1 MVGGIGME
9 NYRVMQ
15 SLINHYANLVE
26 YRKNYEKALVK
37 FYNEV
42 ADRELGWFDKD
53 AIRKKIFEE
62 AGIKEEDVPTKS
74 EITNLGIII
83 RKLMI
88 KVEKELSCWQI

>member
-1 MVGGIGME
+1 ME

-15 SLINHYANLVE
+15 LLINHYSNLVE
-26 YRKNYEKALVK
+26 YRKNYEKAVVK

-42 ADRELGWFDKD
+42 ADREVKGLGWSERDK
-53 AIRKKIFEE
+53 IRKKVFEE
-62 AGIKEEDVPTKS
+62 AGINEEDVPTKA

-88 KVEKELSCWQI
+88 KIEKELKSGWRIV

>member
-1 MVGGIGME
+1 ME

-42 ADRELGWFDKD
+42 AAKEVEGLGWAEKDK
-53 AIRKKIFEE
+53 IKKRIFEE
-62 AGIKEEDVPTKS
+62 AGIKEGNVPTKA

-88 KVEKELSCWQI
+88 KVEKELKSYWQI

>member
-1 MVGGIGME
+1 ME
-9 NYRVMQ
+9 NYKVMQ

-26 YRKNYEKALVK
+26 YKKNYEKAVVK

-42 ADRELGWFDKD
+42 AAKEVEGLGWADKD

-62 AGIKEEDVPTKS
+62 AGIKEEDVPTKA
-74 EITNLGIII
+74 EIQNLGIII

-88 KVEKELSCWQI
+88 KVEKELKSYWEI

>member
-1 MVGGIGME
+1 ME

-15 SLINHYANLVE
+15 SLMNHYTNLVE

-42 ADRELGWFDKD
+42 ADRDLGWVDKD
-53 AIRKKIFEE
+53 AIRKRVFEE

-74 EITNLGIII
+74 EIKNLGMII
-83 RKLMI
+83 RKLMV
-88 KVEKELSCWQI
+88 KVEKELKSCWQI

>member
-1 MVGGIGME
+1 ME

-15 SLINHYANLVE
+15 SLMNHYANLVE
-26 YRKNYEKALVK
+26 YRKNYEKAVVK

-42 ADRELGWFDKD
+42 ADKEIEGLGWAEKN
-53 AIRKKIFEE
+53 AIRKRIFEE
-62 AGIKEEDVPTKS
+62 AGINEEDVPTKN

-88 KVEKELSCWQI
+88 KVEKELKSCWQII

>member
-1 MVGGIGME
+1 ME

-15 SLINHYANLVE
+15 SLMNHYTNLVE

-42 ADRELGWFDKD
+42 ADKDLGWVDKD
-53 AIRKKIFEE
+53 AIRKRIFEE
-62 AGIKEEDVPTKS
+62 AGIKEKDVPTKS
-74 EITNLGIII
+74 EIKNLGMII

-88 KVEKELSCWQI
+88 KVEKELKSCWQI

>member
-1 MVGGIGME
+1 ME

-15 SLINHYANLVE
+15 SLVNRYTNLVE

-42 ADRELGWFDKD
+42 ADKDLGWVDKD
-53 AIRKKIFEE
+53 AIRKRIFEE

-74 EITNLGIII
+74 EIKNLGMII
-83 RKLMI
+83 RKLMV
-88 KVEKELSCWQI
+88 KVEKELKSCWQI

>member
-1 MVGGIGME
+1 ME

-15 SLINHYANLVE
+15 SLMNHYTNLVE

-42 ADRELGWFDKD
+42 ADKDLGWVDKD
-53 AIRKKIFEE
+53 AIRKRIFEE

-74 EITNLGIII
+74 EIKNLGMII
-83 RKLMI
+83 RKLMV
-88 KVEKELSCWQI
+88 KVEKELKSCWQI

>member
-1 MVGGIGME
+1 ME

-15 SLINHYANLVE
+15 SLMNHYTNLVE
-26 YRKNYEKALVK
+26 YRKNYEKALVE
-37 FYNEV
+37 FYREV
-42 ADRELGWFDKD
+42 ADRDLGWVDKD

-74 EITNLGIII
+74 EIKNLGMII

-88 KVEKELSCWQI
+88 KVEKELKSCWQI